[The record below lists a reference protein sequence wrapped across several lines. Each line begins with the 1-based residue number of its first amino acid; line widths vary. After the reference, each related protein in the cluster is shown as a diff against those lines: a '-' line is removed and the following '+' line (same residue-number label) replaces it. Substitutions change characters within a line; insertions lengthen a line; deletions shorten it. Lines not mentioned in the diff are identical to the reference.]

1 MGRIERAPHEFFGG
15 SEVYQWIPCRTYRAT
30 FGKMAMP
37 YPSID
42 TQQGWGVFRIVP
54 WHMHGIY
61 LTEAEADAEAEKVGC
76 QYYVAVG
83 SSHARTGNFTIV

>member
-1 MGRIERAPHEFFGG
+1 MPPTRIEN
-15 SEVYQWIPCRTYRAT
+15 
-30 FGKMAMP
+30 
-37 YPSID
+37 
-42 TQQGWGVFRIVP
+42 QQGWGVFRIVP

-76 QYYVAVG
+76 KYSVASG